1 MTNSDKAKV
10 KQLIKSTFWQFE
22 DLADKEITPTLIRT
36 FAKNNLSSEVIES
49 TAINFTGA
57 DFWERVKN
65 LCNLAKTARR
75 FI

>member
-1 MTNSDKAKV
+1 MTNTSKAQV
-10 KQLIKSTFWQFE
+10 KKLVKETFWQFE
-22 DLADKEITPTLIRT
+22 NLKDEEITPKLIRT
-36 FAKNNLSSEVIES
+36 FAKNNLSAEVVES

-57 DFWERVKN
+57 GFWDRVKS